1 MKEHCFDEGT
11 IQAFLDGELASEM
24 LEQVA
29 RHVALCDDCAMLLAE
44 SEEESAFAFAA
55 LEDEFNSLVPTE
67 RIRTNLYQAI
77 SEIEKPKVSF
87 WEKITNL
94 RFVFSSPS
102 LTAFA
107 GLLIVAG
114 LFAIV
119 WQFNSRNN
127 VSITE
132 MAQAPVINRV
142 QPENPVVAPVRETTD
157 DTTAPARIQTIS
169 EKAAFNRQKAVNT
182 DYRPKYQ
189 NAKYTVESTRPA
201 AERTATVNAAPAELV
216 AGEKTY
222 IKTIDTLSKT
232 VDANKGVIM
241 SASARVAY
249 EKDMA
254 MVNDA
259 IAKMKTEVRKNPKNE
274 VAKEVLRNSYQNKID
289 LMNSVAEQS
298 QMVAGL
304 D

>member
-1 MKEHCFDEGT
+1 MKEQCFDEGT
-11 IQAFLDGELASEM
+11 IQAFLDGELASEL

-44 SEEESAFAFAA
+44 TEEESAFAFAA

-87 WEKITNL
+87 WEKITSL
-94 RFVFSSPS
+94 RFVFSNPS
-102 LTAFA
+102 LAAFA
-107 GLLIVAG
+107 GLLVVAG
-114 LFAIV
+114 LFAVV
-119 WQFNSRNN
+119 WKSNYQT
-127 VSITE
+127 V
-132 MAQAPVINRV
+132 APTTDVARTMTVN
-142 QPENPVVAPVRETTD
+142 QTPSDNPVVSQNKTGEINAPILPPTIAQ
-157 DTTAPARIQTIS
+157 TASRPRT
-169 EKAAFNRQKAVNT
+169 VNA
-182 DYRPKYQ
+182 DYRPQYQ
-189 NAKYTVESTRPA
+189 NAKYTIENKRP
-201 AERTATVNAAPAELV
+201 EVKKDIVQPAPAELV
-216 AGEKTY
+216 AGESTY

-232 VDANKGVIM
+232 VDANKGVILG
-241 SASARVAY
+241 ASARVAY

>member
-1 MKEHCFDEGT
+1 MKEQCFDEGT
-11 IQAFLDGELASEM
+11 IQAFLDGELASDT

-55 LEDEFNSLVPTE
+55 LEEEFNQLVPTE

-87 WEKITNL
+87 WGKITSL
-94 RFVFSSPS
+94 SFVFLNPS

-114 LFAIV
+114 LFAVV
-119 WQFNSRNN
+119 WKNNFQTLAPTTEVAQTTVVNQTQPGNSVFQPNETN
-127 VSITE
+127 ELS
-132 MAQAPVINRV
+132 API
-142 QPENPVVAPVRETTD
+142 QPATVAPTVSSNS
-157 DTTAPARIQTIS
+157 PRI
-169 EKAAFNRQKAVNT
+169 ENA

-189 NAKYTVESTRPA
+189 NVKYTVGSPKITKT
-201 AERTATVNAAPAELV
+201 AEPKAENVSSELI
-216 AGEKTY
+216 AGEGTY
-222 IKTIDTLSKT
+222 LKTIDTLKKS
-232 VDANKGVIM
+232 VDENKGVIL

-254 MVNDA
+254 IVNDA
-259 IAKMKTEVRKNPKNE
+259 ITKMKREVRKNPKNE
-274 VAKEVLRNSYQNKID
+274 VAKDVLRSSYQNKID
-289 LMNSVAEQS
+289 LLNSVAERNE
-298 QMVAGL
+298 MVAGL

>member
-1 MKEHCFDEGT
+1 MKEQCFDEGT
-11 IQAFLDGELASEM
+11 IQAFLDGELASDT

-55 LEDEFNSLVPTE
+55 LEDEFNQLVPTE

-77 SEIEKPKVSF
+77 SEIEKPKTSF
-87 WEKITNL
+87 WEKITSL
-94 RFVFSSPS
+94 RFVFSNPS

-114 LFAIV
+114 LFAVI
-119 WQFNSRNN
+119 WKNN
-127 VSITE
+127 Y
-132 MAQAPVINRV
+132 
-142 QPENPVVAPVRETTD
+142 QP
-157 DTTAPARIQTIS
+157 TAPTTEVARTTIADRTQPNNAVVSQNETGEVNAPIQPTTIAQTS
-169 EKAAFNRQKAVNT
+169 GETRPRISNA
-182 DYRPKYQ
+182 DYRPRYQ
-189 NAKYTVESTRPA
+189 NAKYTIESPRPRINTPVA
-201 AERTATVNAAPAELV
+201 QPAPAELV
-216 AGEKTY
+216 AGESTY
-222 IKTIDTLSKT
+222 LKTIDTLAKT
-232 VDANKGVIM
+232 VDANKGVILG
-241 SASARVAY
+241 ASARVAY

-274 VAKEVLRNSYQNKID
+274 VAKEVLRNSYRNKID

>member
-1 MKEHCFDEGT
+1 MKEQCFDEGT
-11 IQAFLDGELASEM
+11 IQAFLDGELASDT

-87 WEKITNL
+87 WEKITSL
-94 RFVFSSPS
+94 SFIFSNPS

-114 LFAIV
+114 LFAVV
-119 WQFNSRNN
+119 WKQNYQT
-127 VSITE
+127 V
-132 MAQAPVINRV
+132 APPTDIARTTVNQT
-142 QPENPVVAPVRETTD
+142 QPNNPVVSQNETGETVAPIQPTTVAQ
-157 DTTAPARIQTIS
+157 TASRPRTMNS
-169 EKAAFNRQKAVNT
+169 
-182 DYRPKYQ
+182 DYRPQYQ
-189 NAKYTVESTRPA
+189 NAKYTVETKRPVI
-201 AERTATVNAAPAELV
+201 EKEPVVNRAPAELV
-216 AGEKTY
+216 AGESTY

-232 VDANKGVIM
+232 VDANKGVILG
-241 SASARVAY
+241 ASARVAY